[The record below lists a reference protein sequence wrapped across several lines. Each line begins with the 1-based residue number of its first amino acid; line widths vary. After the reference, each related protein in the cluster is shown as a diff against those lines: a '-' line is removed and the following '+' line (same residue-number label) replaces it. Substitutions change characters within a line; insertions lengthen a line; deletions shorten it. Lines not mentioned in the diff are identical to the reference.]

1 MLALWLHICC
11 TGIFWWSLW
20 KGEHKNPISCK
31 DKYLEEQICY
41 SKKPHWWLT
50 YVYSTLFLLFFRI
63 VLLIILI
70 ILFLRLN
77 TSLLESSKLKN
88 DSCRHGVSATASK
101 SSFGSGRIC
110 LISAKCHILI
120 TYLSLMWKAAS
131 YVAFVKCLYLVTG
144 VTWAAEFPQTA
155 MDAIFI
161 DVPADPVTT

>member
-1 MLALWLHICC
+1 MRFYIKCQPPTRYRSRLTLLHANCSTSFRHFHRFLI
-11 TGIFWWSLW
+11 
-20 KGEHKNPISCK
+20 
-31 DKYLEEQICY
+31 
-41 SKKPHWWLT
+41 T

-120 TYLSLMWKAAS
+120 TYLSLVWKAAS